1 MRTSSVTAMLGIAM
15 LAVSAFFATAKP
27 LTVVIVD
34 TTPASATFISP
45 DNNSTV
51 YVGQTVN
58 IQVKFDDSLS
68 GLKTVNVYV
77 RSTQQT
83 TPTPIVAKS
92 VDLTGEKTYTV
103 SLSWTPSQEGTYRIL
118 ADSIDMAGSYSLTK
132 SINITVGA
140 MPTYTL
146 TISVN
151 NSAWGSTNPAPGTYT
166 YTQGQQ
172 VVVVA
177 RPASGYRA
185 SWSGDVSGVSMST
198 DGSASA
204 SVIMDKNKSVT
215 ANFEAI
221 PQTYNLTVSVSPSGS
236 GTVVDENGATVTTRT
251 VNSGTSLL
259 LTAKPNPGYEF
270 VSWSENASGT
280 STTVSVTVTK
290 ATSVTANFREA
301 QAPAGTFLIN
311 GQAVTASSTLALAT
325 TSLSFT
331 FMPTQS
337 AEYITAVTVT
347 VNENRVS
354 LTKSGSQWTGSYN
367 LPGEGTYNIN
377 VSLTW
382 PRGQVSV
389 CSISVSYQSLATE
402 NPPGKVNVAVSTS
415 PSGAGSVVGNYGMV
429 DKGTTVELTAYPNE
443 GYRFVEWRG
452 GAVSGNDPKITF
464 VASDDMNVQAVFEL
478 SPEEQWEQET
488 KKFLSQYL
496 SIGLAV
502 LGAILMGL
510 SFAFRARGR

>member
-1 MRTSSVTAMLGIAM
+1 MRASSATATLGIAM
-15 LAVSAFFATAKP
+15 LALSAFFATAKP
-27 LTVVIVD
+27 LAVVIVD
-34 TTPASATFISP
+34 LTPPSITFISP

-51 YVGQTVN
+51 YVGQAVN
-58 IQVKFDDSLS
+58 IQVKFDDNGS
-68 GLKTVNVYV
+68 GLNIVSVRVVDANQQIVKNEYRENLGGVN
-77 RSTQQT
+77 
-83 TPTPIVAKS
+83 
-92 VDLTGEKTYTV
+92 TYTV
-103 SLSWTPSQEGTYRIL
+103 ALSWTPSAQGTYMIGARAYDVVGNL
-118 ADSIDMAGSYSLTK
+118 SPTK
-132 SINITVGA
+132 VINVTVGA
-140 MPTYTL
+140 APTCTL

-172 VVVVA
+172 VTVVA

-185 SWSGDVSGVSMST
+185 SWSGDVSGVSMAA

-204 SVIMDKNKSVT
+204 TVIMDRNKSVT

-221 PQTYNLTVSVSPSGS
+221 PQTYTLSVSVSPSGS

-270 VSWSENASGT
+270 SYWSGEASGT

-290 ATSVTANFREA
+290 ATSVTANFREV

-331 FMPTQS
+331 FIPSQS
-337 AEYITAVTVT
+337 AEYITAVTVA
-347 VNENRVS
+347 VNENKVS

-382 PRGQVSV
+382 AKGQVSV

-402 NPPGKVNVAVSTS
+402 NPPGKVNVSVSAS
-415 PSGAGSVVGNYGMV
+415 PPEGGSVVGNYGMV

-443 GYRFVEWRG
+443 GYRFVAWR
-452 GAVSGNDPKITF
+452 GAVSWDKPKITF
-464 VASDDMNVQAVFEL
+464 VANDDMDVQAVFE
-478 SPEEQWEQET
+478 QKQGVM
-488 KKFLSQYL
+488 KYLSQYL

>member
-1 MRTSSVTAMLGIAM
+1 MRASSATATLGIAM
-15 LAVSAFFATAKP
+15 LAISAFFATAKP
-27 LTVVIVD
+27 LAVVIVD
-34 TTPASATFISP
+34 LTPPSITFISP

-51 YVGQTVN
+51 YVGQAVN
-58 IQVKFDDSLS
+58 IQVKFDDSGS
-68 GLKTVNVYV
+68 GLSDVYVNVLD
-77 RSTQQT
+77 SNQQV
-83 TPTPIVAKS
+83 VARYAKEN
-92 VDLTGEKTYTV
+92 LGGV
-103 SLSWTPSQEGTYRIL
+103 SSHTATLSWTPSSQGTFRI
-118 ADSIDMAGSYSLTK
+118 AAGAYDVVRNYPPAK
-132 SINITVGA
+132 SINVTVGA
-140 MPTYTL
+140 VPTFTL

-172 VVVVA
+172 VTVTA
-177 RPASGYRA
+177 TPATGYRFS
-185 SWSGDVSGVSMST
+185 SWSGDASGTST
-198 DGSASA
+198 
-204 SVIMDKNKSVT
+204 SVTVTMDRNKSIV

-221 PQTYNLTVSVSPSGS
+221 PQTYTLSVSVSPSGS
-236 GTVVDENGATVTTRT
+236 GTVVDENGTAVTTRT

-270 VSWSENASGT
+270 SYWSGDASGT

-290 ATSVTANFREA
+290 ATSVTANFKEV

-311 GQAVTASSTLALAT
+311 GQAITASSTLALAT

-331 FMPTQS
+331 FVPTQS
-337 AEYITAVTVT
+337 AEYITAVTVA
-347 VNENRVS
+347 VNENKVS
-354 LTKSGSQWTGSYN
+354 LSKSGNQWTGSYN

-382 PRGQVSV
+382 AKGQVSV
-389 CSISVSYQSLATE
+389 CSISISYQSLATE

-415 PSGAGSVVGNYGMV
+415 PPGAGSVVGNYGMV

-443 GYRFVEWRG
+443 GYRFVAWR

-464 VASDDMNVQAVFEL
+464 VANDDMDVQAVFEL
-478 SPEEQWEQET
+478 SPEEQWKQET

-510 SFAFRARGR
+510 SFVFRARGR

>member
-1 MRTSSVTAMLGIAM
+1 LLI
-15 LAVSAFFATAKP
+15 LSALSFTVFPMA
-27 LTVVIVD
+27 TVVVDMTPPTINIV
-34 TTPASATFISP
+34 SP
-45 DNNSTV
+45 ENNSTV
-51 YVGQTVN
+51 YLGTAVPIRVEFEDKG
-58 IQVKFDDSLS
+58 S
-68 GLKTVNVYV
+68 GLDDVYVNVLD
-77 RSTQQT
+77 SNQQV
-83 TPTPIVAKS
+83 VAREAHENLGGVTS
-92 VDLTGEKTYTV
+92 YTV
-103 SLSWTPSQEGTYRIL
+103 AFSWTPSKEGAYRIG
-118 ADSIDMAGSYSLTK
+118 AGAYDMAGNYPPAK
-132 SINITVGA
+132 VVNVTVGA
-140 MPTYTL
+140 VPTYTL

-151 NSAWGSTNPAPGTYT
+151 NSSWGSTNPPPGVYK

-172 VVVVA
+172 VTVTA
-177 RPASGYRA
+177 TPATGYRFS
-185 SWSGDVSGVSMST
+185 SWSGDASGTST
-198 DGSASA
+198 
-204 SVIMDKNKSVT
+204 SVTVTMDRNKSIL

-221 PQTYNLTVSVSPSGS
+221 PQTYNLSVSVYPSGS

-270 VSWSENASGT
+270 SYWSGDASGT

-290 ATSVTANFREA
+290 NTSVTANFKEV

-382 PRGQVSV
+382 ARGQVSV

-415 PSGAGSVVGNYGMV
+415 PPGAGSVVGNYGMV

-452 GAVSGNDPKITF
+452 DALGNDPKITF
-464 VASDDMNVQAVFEL
+464 VANNDMNVQAVFEL
-478 SPEEQWEQET
+478 SPEEQWKQET

-502 LGAILMGL
+502 LGAILMGF
-510 SFAFRARGR
+510 SFVFRARGR

>member
-1 MRTSSVTAMLGIAM
+1 
-15 LAVSAFFATAKP
+15 
-27 LTVVIVD
+27 
-34 TTPASATFISP
+34 
-45 DNNSTV
+45 
-51 YVGQTVN
+51 
-58 IQVKFDDSLS
+58 
-68 GLKTVNVYV
+68 
-77 RSTQQT
+77 
-83 TPTPIVAKS
+83 
-92 VDLTGEKTYTV
+92 
-103 SLSWTPSQEGTYRIL
+103 
-118 ADSIDMAGSYSLTK
+118 MA
-132 SINITVGA
+132 A
-140 MPTYTL
+140 
-146 TISVN
+146 
-151 NSAWGSTNPAPGTYT
+151 
-166 YTQGQQ
+166 
-172 VVVVA
+172 
-177 RPASGYRA
+177 
-185 SWSGDVSGVSMST
+185 

-204 SVIMDKNKSVT
+204 SVIMDRDKSIT
-215 ANFEAI
+215 ANFEVI
-221 PQTYNLTVSVSPSGS
+221 PQTCTLSVSVYPYGS
-236 GTVVDENGATVTTRT
+236 GTVVDENGVAVTTRT

-270 VSWSENASGT
+270 SYWSGDASGT

-290 ATSVTANFREA
+290 EVTSVTANFREV

-311 GQAVTASSTLALAT
+311 GQAITASSTLALAT

-337 AEYITAVTVT
+337 AEYITAVTVA
-347 VNENRVS
+347 VNENKVS

-382 PRGQVSV
+382 AKGQVSV
-389 CSISVSYQSLATE
+389 CSISVSYQSLETE

-415 PSGAGSVVGNYGMV
+415 PPGAGSVVGNYGMV

-443 GYRFVEWRG
+443 GYRFVAWR
-452 GAVSGNDPKITF
+452 GAVSGDKPKITF
-464 VASDDMNVQAVFEL
+464 VANDDMDVQAVFEL
-478 SPEEQWEQET
+478 SPEEQWKQET